1 MCLFL
6 YTYNN
11 SKKDVMN
18 LKGGYIRRFG
28 GKRGEGEKALI
39 IISKIK
45 RKVKKELE
53 Y

>member
-1 MCLFL
+1 M
-6 YTYNN
+6 YNN
-11 SKKDVMN
+11 SKKDIMN
-18 LKGGYIRRFG
+18 LKGGYIRMFG
-28 GKRGEGEKALI
+28 GKRWEGEKALI